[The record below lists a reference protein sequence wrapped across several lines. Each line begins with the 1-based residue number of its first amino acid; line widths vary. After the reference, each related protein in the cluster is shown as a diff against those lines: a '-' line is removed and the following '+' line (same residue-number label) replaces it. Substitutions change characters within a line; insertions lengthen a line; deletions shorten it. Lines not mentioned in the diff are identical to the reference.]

1 MKPWQP
7 LYKAITHTPW
17 AGQQGKDPIMQQKGW
32 VYTKGEGGK
41 EIQDVNTAVLTLIH
55 LGMRSWDTK
64 IINYPKQDE
73 TANNQGS

>member
-1 MKPWQP
+1 
-7 LYKAITHTPW
+7 
-17 AGQQGKDPIMQQKGW
+17 MQQKGG

-55 LGMRSWDTK
+55 LGMLSWDTK
-64 IINYPKQDE
+64 ITNYPKQDE